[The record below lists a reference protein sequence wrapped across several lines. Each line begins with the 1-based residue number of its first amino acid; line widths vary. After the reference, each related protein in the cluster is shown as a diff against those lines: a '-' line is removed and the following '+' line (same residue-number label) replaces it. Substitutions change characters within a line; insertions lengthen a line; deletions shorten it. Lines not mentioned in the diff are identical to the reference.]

1 MNLITR
7 SAAAMVSLLLAGSAI
22 AQDLET
28 DAEKLGYLIGM
39 DIGTSLRQQ
48 GNEIDLEQ
56 MFAAIRAT
64 YNGETPAMTQEEAQ
78 ALRQAFMQQ
87 RQAEAQA
94 AQQEA
99 AAQNL
104 AEGEAFLATNAS
116 ADGVQVTDSGLQ
128 YRVVESAD
136 GARPSAEDRVTVHYR
151 GTLLDGTEFDS
162 SYERGQPVT
171 FALNQVIPGW
181 TEGVQLMPVGSTYEF
196 WIPSELAY
204 GQSGTPG
211 GPIGP
216 NETLHFTVEL
226 ISVE

>member
-7 SAAAMVSLLLAGSAI
+7 SAAAMVSLLLAGTAL

-39 DIGTSLRQQ
+39 DIGNSLRQQ
-48 GNEIDLEQ
+48 GTEIDLDQ
-56 MFAAIRAT
+56 LFAAIRAT
-64 YNGETPAMTQEEAQ
+64 YNGEATAMTAEEAQ

-94 AQQEA
+94 AQAEA
-99 AAQNL
+99 AAQNT
-104 AEGEAFLATNAS
+104 AEGEAFLAQNAS
-116 ADGVQVTDSGLQ
+116 AEGVQVTESGLQ
-128 YRVVESAD
+128 YRVIESGD
-136 GARPSAEDRVTVHYR
+136 GARPAAEDRVTVHYR

-204 GQSGTPG
+204 GQAGTPG

>member
-7 SAAAMVSLLLAGSAI
+7 SAAATLSLLLAGGAF
-22 AQDLET
+22 AAELET
-28 DAEKLGYLIGM
+28 DAQKLGYLIGM
-39 DIGTSLRQQ
+39 DIGNSLRQQ
-48 GNEIDLEQ
+48 GTDVDLDQLFE
-56 MFAAIRAT
+56 AIRAT
-64 YNGETPAMTQEEAQ
+64 YTGETPAMTAEEAQ

-87 RQAEAQA
+87 RQAEAAEAQA
-94 AQQEA
+94 EA
-99 AAQNL
+99 ATQNL
-104 AEGEAFLATNAS
+104 AAGEAFLAQNAS
-116 ADGVQVTDSGLQ
+116 ADGVQVTESGLQ
-128 YRVVESAD
+128 YRVVESGD

-162 SYERGQPVT
+162 SYQRGQPVT

-196 WIPSELAY
+196 WIPAELAY
-204 GQSGTPG
+204 GENGTPG